1 MPRPF
6 AANTFFVEAILA
18 VASHL
23 ELSEAFVA
31 RALDAVRAS
40 GEIILAQWDKQSDV
54 RRKGPIDLVTETDLA
69 VEAELKRSLAAILPG
84 STFLAEES
92 ATNLDPGDLCW
103 IIDPVDGT
111 TNFAHRLPFV
121 ATSVALW
128 HSGRTVLGMVNVPA
142 MGELFHAVAGAG
154 AFCNGKPLHVSA
166 TAALNDS
173 LIATGFPY
181 TVREDIRP
189 LMANLEN
196 MLVHTQGVR
205 RPGAA
210 SIDLAY
216 TAAGRFDAF
225 YETGLKPWDTA
236 AGWLLVTEAG
246 GRVSCFDPGKP
257 YFLRSRSI
265 LASNGRI
272 HEMVA
277 ALLHEE

>member
-1 MPRPF
+1 MADFEMTPGLAE
-6 AANTFFVEAILA
+6 AA
-18 VASHL
+18 L
-23 ELSEAFVA
+23 E
-31 RALDAVRAS
+31 AVRQA
-40 GEIILAQWDKQSDV
+40 GGIILRQWSKPSDI

-69 VEAELKRSLAAILPG
+69 VEEALKQSLARILPG

-92 ATNLDPGDLCW
+92 AESLDPGELCW

-111 TNFAHRLPFV
+111 TNFAHRVPFV

-128 HSGRTVLGMVNVPA
+128 QGGRTVLGIVNVPA
-142 MGELFHAVAGAG
+142 MNECFHAVLGGG
-154 AFCNGKPLHVSA
+154 AFCNGEPIRVSGVA
-166 TAALNDS
+166 RLEDS

-181 TVREDIRP
+181 TVRQDIRP
-189 LMANLEN
+189 LMDNLEN
-196 MLVHTQGVR
+196 MLVNTQGVR

-246 GRVSCFDPGKP
+246 GRVSAFDASRP
-257 YFLRSRSI
+257 YWLRSRSI
-265 LASNGRI
+265 LASNGLV
-272 HEMVA
+272 HEAVA
-277 ALLHEE
+277 ALLRED